1 MRIRLLPEKRKAHI
15 LAVAIKLSEKRDGWR
30 SLTRNRVAATAE
42 CSESLVSSYFGTM
55 SDLRT
60 EVMRHA
66 IKHKN
71 LTIVAQGLAAG
82 DPLAKR
88 AKPELKSAA
97 LITLAG

>member
-1 MRIRLLPEKRKAHI
+1 
-15 LAVAIKLSEKRDGWR
+15 
-30 SLTRNRVAATAE
+30 
-42 CSESLVSSYFGTM
+42 M